1 MARMRYFAPDW
12 LSAGSNVVYLIT
24 GYFMAKNLRA
34 KIPATDTLIV
44 RDVNE
49 DASKI
54 FVEEAR
60 ETARSAGAAEDT
72 YKVEI
77 AGCPREVA
85 EKSVRGICLVCVAE
99 RVARF

>member
-1 MARMRYFAPDW
+1 
-12 LSAGSNVVYLIT
+12 
-24 GYFMAKNLRA
+24 MAKNLRA

-49 DASKI
+49 DASKR

-60 ETARSAGAAEDT
+60 QTARETGAAEDT

-85 EKSVRGICLVCVAE
+85 EKSVSDFGLICVAE
-99 RVARF
+99 RTARI